1 MTDDASR
8 GARVLVVGS
17 YDEEVD
23 GKPLDHGITPLG
35 FVLLAN
41 PIREAARETFEYFA
55 EQGVEVKVI
64 SGDNPVTVSKVARQA
79 GIRNA
84 D

>member
-1 MTDDASR
+1 M
-8 GARVLVVGS
+8 
-17 YDEEVD
+17 D

-41 PIREAARETFEYFA
+41 PIREAAKETFEYFA

-64 SGDNPVTVSKVARQA
+64 SGDNPVTVSKVAKQA
-79 GIRNA
+79 GIKNA
-84 D
+84 DKYVDASELERRESSPESST